1 MLLGPNMPANM
12 GTSRTLLPATP
23 SRPSAPSALRR
34 RLPHR
39 GPDDGGSG
47 RPDQEHPGRG
57 AATPPPRRHSLRWQA
72 SAIFAVVGTFLA
84 GGLVASGL
92 FLHIAADE
100 RALLLQRLGPS
111 LAELQAYQSDLVGA
125 SVGAREYFLDGDP
138 RALALYRSDLRDSRR
153 ASRALRAELPGGDL
167 SGDDLGRTEAAA
179 RTWERTLRAEVSP
192 HPPAGLAVLARGTTQ
207 LARVR
212 TDLASVLDDVD
223 SRRRAAV
230 AAFDRSLLVLEIVV
244 AAVFAAA
251 IALLVALRAGVRRG
265 VLTPLTTVGSDARR
279 VTDGAL
285 EHPVRPA
292 GPAEVAELADAIDEM
307 RRRVVHDLRELE
319 QAHAD
324 LAARSEEL
332 ARSNRDLAQ
341 FAAAAS
347 HDLQE
352 PLRKVAAFC
361 QLLEE
366 RYSAQLDDRGRQYV
380 AFAADG
386 AKRMQALVRDLL
398 HFSLVGGSRH
408 EWSVVDLDACLR
420 EAETN
425 LGTRLEDSGA
435 RVVRCTPL
443 PAVPGNGP
451 LLVAL
456 WQNLVDNAVKFRSD
470 EPPVVEVAATRDGD
484 GWRLEVADNGIGIDA
499 AHSERIFDVFT
510 RLHTRERY
518 EGTGIGLAMCRRIVE
533 LHGGSIGVQ
542 AGREHGTT
550 IRFTLPAERAGGTSS
565 AG

>member
-1 MLLGPNMPANM
+1 
-12 GTSRTLLPATP
+12 
-23 SRPSAPSALRR
+23 
-34 RLPHR
+34 
-39 GPDDGGSG
+39 
-47 RPDQEHPGRG
+47 
-57 AATPPPRRHSLRWQA
+57 
-72 SAIFAVVGTFLA
+72 
-84 GGLVASGL
+84 
-92 FLHIAADE
+92 
-100 RALLLQRLGPS
+100 
-111 LAELQAYQSDLVGA
+111 
-125 SVGAREYFLDGDP
+125 
-138 RALALYRSDLRDSRR
+138 
-153 ASRALRAELPGGDL
+153 
-167 SGDDLGRTEAAA
+167 
-179 RTWERTLRAEVSP
+179 
-192 HPPAGLAVLARGTTQ
+192 
-207 LARVR
+207 
-212 TDLASVLDDVD
+212 
-223 SRRRAAV
+223 
-230 AAFDRSLLVLEIVV
+230 
-244 AAVFAAA
+244 
-251 IALLVALRAGVRRG
+251 
-265 VLTPLTTVGSDARR
+265 
-279 VTDGAL
+279 
-285 EHPVRPA
+285 
-292 GPAEVAELADAIDEM
+292 M

-319 QAHAD
+319 RAHAD

-398 HFSLVGGSRH
+398 HFSLVGGSH
-408 EWSVVDLDACLR
+408 HGWGVVDLDACLR

-425 LGTRLEDSGA
+425 LGRRLEDSGA

-470 EPPVVEVAATRDGD
+470 EPPVVEIAATRDGD
-484 GWRLEVADNGIGIDA
+484 DWRVEVADNGIGIDA
-499 AHSERIFDVFT
+499 AHAERIFDVFT

-550 IRFTLPAERAGGTSS
+550 IRFTLPAERVGGTSS